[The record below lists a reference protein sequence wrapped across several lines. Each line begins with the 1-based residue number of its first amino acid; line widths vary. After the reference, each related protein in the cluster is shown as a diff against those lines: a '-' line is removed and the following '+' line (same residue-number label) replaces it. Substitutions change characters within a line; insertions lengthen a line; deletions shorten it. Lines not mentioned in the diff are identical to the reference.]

1 MKKLAIFSFLFLSV
15 IGYSQT
21 LVSGVILNTTSQ
33 PLSGIVIT
41 EKGTTNNSVSDKD
54 GRFTIAITNLV
65 DNKYLLAISQDG
77 YYYSELS
84 GFGYETKPI
93 IELIRTDENWESLGL
108 KTIPEEKSKKKDWK
122 TKKPL

>member
-108 KTIPEEKSKKKDWK
+108 KTIPEEKSKKKD
-122 TKKPL
+122 